1 MQVKVTYQSGTRK
14 VFKINTPNRKR
25 GKVDTGKL
33 QIYDSNDAVSSRKFS
48 FIIEMGRKII
58 REIHI
63 LSSDEYDS
71 FLRSPIEALNNFSWD
86 KVMTELS
93 KALPT
98 PITLLQFLIPNAADK
113 KPFVCFVASLLLKC
127 RHQRMSLIQRAISV
141 LLNGNGSTKQVGVLL
156 F

>member
-25 GKVDTGKL
+25 GIKKL
-33 QIYDSNDAVSSRKFS
+33 TRGSYKSMAAMMLSAPGSSKS

-58 REIHI
+58 REM

-86 KVMTELS
+86 K
-93 KALPT
+93 
-98 PITLLQFLIPNAADK
+98 
-113 KPFVCFVASLLLKC
+113 
-127 RHQRMSLIQRAISV
+127 
-141 LLNGNGSTKQVGVLL
+141 G
-156 F
+156 

>member
-1 MQVKVTYQSGTRK
+1 MQVKVIYQSGTRK